1 MSNLKLYQITEAFPI
16 LMQQEEISEEEK
28 TKIRDELTML
38 LQQKS
43 NSIIGYSKNIEL
55 TINAMK
61 EEEERI
67 SSDRKILE
75 NRLKN
80 FKEYVKNCMENNGI
94 QKVETSLGS
103 LTIAKSPISI
113 EVVDEEKIPDEYKT
127 EVISIK
133 VDKKKIADNFKNTGE
148 LISGV
153 EIHTNNTNLR
163 IK

>member
-133 VDKKKIADNFKNTGE
+133 VDKKKITDNFKNTGE